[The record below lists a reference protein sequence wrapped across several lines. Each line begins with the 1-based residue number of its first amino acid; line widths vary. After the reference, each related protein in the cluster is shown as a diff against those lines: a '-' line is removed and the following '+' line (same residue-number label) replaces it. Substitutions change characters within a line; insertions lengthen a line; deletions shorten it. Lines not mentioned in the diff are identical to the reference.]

1 MSAARRIAI
10 AVAALAAVEW
20 IAALFAYRDPLDDA
34 RWDELAT
41 AIAARGD
48 DAPVL
53 LATEW
58 LSPTARMHVPAIAE
72 PQSLLRAD
80 LHGMP
85 RFHTVGLEAWSE
97 LLQRELEELPAPTLI
112 ERRSIGPFV
121 WASWAQPHAGTVVA
135 SILDAPL
142 QVHGDAGSC
151 RGRGPWR
158 CNEGEIRE
166 SIVEVDYRPR
176 GCLGI
181 AVSDGATVTLRWP
194 AAELGT
200 TLRGHVGF
208 GDYNARL
215 RNDAP
220 ADLRVRIAGEEQ
232 LHITVSDNEGWRPFA
247 IATTP
252 ARADVELEVTAGLS
266 GTWQRK
272 SYDPTPIRTICVEAR
287 TIGASP

>member
-10 AVAALAAVEW
+10 AVAGLAAIEW
-20 IAALFAYRDPLDDA
+20 IAALFAYRDPLDDT
-34 RWDELAT
+34 RWHELAE

-72 PQSLLRAD
+72 RTALLRAD
-80 LHGMP
+80 LHGLP
-85 RFHTVGLEAWSE
+85 RFHTVGLDAWSE
-97 LLQRELEELPAPTLI
+97 LLQRELEELPAPTLL
-112 ERRSIGPFV
+112 EQRSIGPFV
-121 WASWAQPHAGTVVA
+121 WATWAQPEAGTTLA

-142 QVHGDAGSC
+142 AVHSDAGSC
-151 RGRGPWR
+151 RGRGPWK
-158 CNEGEIRE
+158 CNEGEVAG

-194 AAELGT
+194 DAELGT
-200 TLRGHVGF
+200 SLRGHVGF

-215 RNDAP
+215 RDDAP
-220 ADLRVRIAGEEQ
+220 ADLRVRIDGEEQ
-232 LHITVSDNEGWRPFA
+232 LRITVSDMEGWRPFA

-252 ARADVELEVTAGLS
+252 ARADVELEITAGLS

-272 SYDPTPIRTICVEAR
+272 TYDTTVVRTVCLEAR
-287 TIGASP
+287 TIGAAR